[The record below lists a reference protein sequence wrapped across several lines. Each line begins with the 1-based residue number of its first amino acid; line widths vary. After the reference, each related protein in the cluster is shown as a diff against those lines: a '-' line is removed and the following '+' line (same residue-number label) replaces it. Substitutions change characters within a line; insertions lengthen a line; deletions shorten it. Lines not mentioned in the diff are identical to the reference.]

1 MTDDV
6 VCISAASEASIHPIG
21 LLLHPFGSLL
31 QVPGLAPL
39 FLRLSGEGVGLL
51 LELPSALPGCG
62 DLNIEGG
69 QLGGEL
75 PHLGLH
81 LVPLQTEL
89 RPEEDS
95 GGCLIPT
102 INQYVPQSSSFSDL
116 PDLALNIGIELKELR
131 LQSSDL
137 LLASFSTLGFNL
149 S

>member
-1 MTDDV
+1 MFVLKEVQLHDGMTDDV

-21 LLLHPFGSLL
+21 LLLHPSGSLL

-39 FLRLSGEGVGLL
+39 LLRLPGEDVGLL
-51 LELPSALPGCG
+51 LELPGALPGCG
-62 DLNIEGG
+62 GFNIEGG

-75 PHLGLH
+75 SHLGLR

-102 INQYVPQSSSFSDL
+102 INTYLSL
-116 PDLALNIGIELKELR
+116 PASLIFLIWLSTSAL
-131 LQSSDL
+131 S
-137 LLASFSTLGFNL
+137 
-149 S
+149 